1 MNNNLIWIM
10 DPLPDKAILRG
21 KDYGGEKAE
30 HNFEKS
36 VGINGKIMVV
46 KIKGRKRVNF

>member
-1 MNNNLIWIM
+1 M
-10 DPLPDKAILRG
+10 DPLADKPILGG
-21 KDYGGEKAE
+21 KDYGREKAKQHFQE
-30 HNFEKS
+30 S